1 MEKLPQGRA
10 KEAILMLETLKVA
23 AQSRLKCRW
32 VKINIYTGLSEE
44 LEGTVISAGV
54 SEFIGHTEHVV
65 IEDNAGR
72 CWITIPEVVREIL

>member
-1 MEKLPQGRA
+1 M
-10 KEAILMLETLKVA
+10 MLETLKTA
-23 AQSRLKCRW
+23 AHDLRKCRW

-54 SEFIGHTEHVV
+54 SVDIGHTEHVV